1 MGTRR
6 ISGPAVAAIFAFF
19 AAATGTPAR
28 SQTIEENAVLCA
40 NPNPET
46 RLKACTELLSDG
58 ADVSATDVY
67 NNRGQAYSELG
78 QTSSAIRDFDRAIEA
93 WPSNAH
99 AYSNRGLAYNDLGQ
113 PQRAIEDF
121 DNAIKAD
128 PKSASAYNNRCYVLS
143 EIGRPKDAIS
153 DCEQA
158 LKLAPGDA
166 KMLDTLGYVRFR
178 LGEYSPA
185 IDAYDAALKVSPG
198 LAVSLY
204 ARGVAKERLGDAQ
217 GNNDMRAAIEID
229 RTIGKRLEK
238 VGVTSEMP
246 SFATAQS
253 R

>member
-1 MGTRR
+1 MGTRATF
-6 ISGPAVAAIFAFF
+6 IPTVAAVFTLFV
-19 AAATGTPAR
+19 AATGTSAH
-28 SQTIEENAVLCA
+28 SQTMAEYAALCA

-46 RLKACTELLSDG
+46 RLKACTELLSDSSG
-58 ADVSATDVY
+58 ADVSATNVY

-78 QTSSAIRDFDRAIEA
+78 QTSFAIRDFDRAIEA

-143 EIGRPKDAIS
+143 EIGRPKYAIS

-166 KMLDTLGYVRFR
+166 KMLVRRQR
-178 LGEYSPA
+178 L
-185 IDAYDAALKVSPG
+185 
-198 LAVSLY
+198 
-204 ARGVAKERLGDAQ
+204 
-217 GNNDMRAAIEID
+217 
-229 RTIGKRLEK
+229 
-238 VGVTSEMP
+238 
-246 SFATAQS
+246 
-253 R
+253 